1 MERIHVK
8 VPGEQPQD
16 REYMKQALALA
27 EKGHGWVNPNPM
39 VGAVLVKDGRII
51 GEGYHTRY
59 GQLHAEREAFKNA
72 AEPALS
78 DINLEIAEGEFIC
91 IVGPSGCG
99 KSTLLN
105 LIAGLEKPTEG
116 TITLDSREVLGPG
129 ADRVVMFQEPALYP
143 WLNVIDNVKFG
154 MKLAGV
160 PKGEQEKRAEK
171 YLKMVHLW
179 DFREYAVHELSGG
192 MKQRTALARALTM
205 DSRIMLMDEPFSALD
220 KQTINKLRAELEAIW
235 EETRRTI
242 IYVTHSVEEA
252 LYFADRIIILADRP
266 GIVKSIVKIN
276 LPRPRQLDSED
287 FVDIRKHLLD
297 GLKVEVEKIEK
308 EEYDRV

>member
-1 MERIHVK
+1 MLK
-8 VPGEQPQD
+8 TAGLS
-16 REYMKQALALA
+16 K
-27 EKGHGWVNPNPM
+27 
-39 VGAVLVKDGRII
+39 
-51 GEGYHTRY
+51 T
-59 GQLHAEREAFKNA
+59 FKNA

-78 DINLEIAEGEFIC
+78 DINLEIEDGEFIC

-105 LIAGLEKPTEG
+105 LIAGLETPTSG
-116 TITLDSREVLGPG
+116 SIILDDKEVKGPG

-154 MKLAGV
+154 MKLKGV
-160 PKGEQEKRAEK
+160 PKSEQEKRAEK

-266 GIVKSIVKIN
+266 GVVKSVVKID
-276 LPRPRQLDSED
+276 LPRPRQLDSDD

>member
-1 MERIHVK
+1 MLK
-8 VPGEQPQD
+8 TAGLS
-16 REYMKQALALA
+16 K
-27 EKGHGWVNPNPM
+27 
-39 VGAVLVKDGRII
+39 
-51 GEGYHTRY
+51 T
-59 GQLHAEREAFKNA
+59 FKNA

-78 DINLEIAEGEFIC
+78 DINLEIEDGEFIC

-105 LIAGLEKPTEG
+105 LIAGLETPTSG
-116 TITLDSREVLGPG
+116 SIILDDKEVKDPG

-160 PKGEQEKRAEK
+160 PKGEQGKRAEK

-266 GIVKSIVKIN
+266 GVVKSVVKIN

-297 GLKVEVEKIEK
+297 GLIEK

>member
-1 MERIHVK
+1 MLK
-8 VPGEQPQD
+8 TAGLS
-16 REYMKQALALA
+16 K
-27 EKGHGWVNPNPM
+27 
-39 VGAVLVKDGRII
+39 
-51 GEGYHTRY
+51 T
-59 GQLHAEREAFKNA
+59 FKNA

-78 DINLEIAEGEFIC
+78 DINLEIEDGEFIC

-105 LIAGLEKPTEG
+105 LIAGLETPTSG
-116 TITLDSREVLGPG
+116 SIILDDKEVKGPG

-160 PKGEQEKRAEK
+160 PKSEQEKRAEK

-276 LPRPRQLDSED
+276 LPRPRRLDSEE

>member
-1 MERIHVK
+1 MLK
-8 VPGEQPQD
+8 TAGLS
-16 REYMKQALALA
+16 K
-27 EKGHGWVNPNPM
+27 
-39 VGAVLVKDGRII
+39 
-51 GEGYHTRY
+51 T
-59 GQLHAEREAFKNA
+59 FKNA

-78 DINLEIAEGEFIC
+78 DINLEIEDGEFIC

-116 TITLDSREVLGPG
+116 TITLDGREVLGPG

-154 MKLAGV
+154 MKLKGV
-160 PKGEQEKRAEK
+160 PKSEQEKRAEK

-266 GIVKSIVKIN
+266 GIVKSIVKID

>member
-1 MERIHVK
+1 MLK
-8 VPGEQPQD
+8 T
-16 REYMKQALALA
+16 
-27 EKGHGWVNPNPM
+27 
-39 VGAVLVKDGRII
+39 
-51 GEGYHTRY
+51 EGLSKT
-59 GQLHAEREAFKNA
+59 FKNA

-78 DINLEIAEGEFIC
+78 DINLEISDGEFIC

-105 LIAGLEKPTEG
+105 LIAGLETPTSG
-116 TITLDSREVLGPG
+116 KIILDDKEVRGPG

-143 WLNVIDNVKFG
+143 WLNVMENVKFG

-160 PKGEQEKRAEK
+160 PKSEQETRAEK

-205 DSRIMLMDEPFSALD
+205 DSKIMLMDEPFSALD

-235 EETRRTI
+235 EETGRTI

-252 LYFADRIIILADRP
+252 LYFADRIIILAERP
-266 GIVKSIVKIN
+266 GIVKSVVKID
-276 LPRPRQLDSED
+276 LPRPRQLDSEE

-297 GLKVEVEKIEK
+297 GLKVEVDKIEK

>member
-1 MERIHVK
+1 MLKTSGLSKI
-8 VPGEQPQD
+8 
-16 REYMKQALALA
+16 
-27 EKGHGWVNPNPM
+27 
-39 VGAVLVKDGRII
+39 
-51 GEGYHTRY
+51 
-59 GQLHAEREAFKNA
+59 FKNA

-116 TITLDSREVLGPG
+116 TITLDGREVLGPG

-154 MKLAGV
+154 MKLKGV
-160 PKGEQEKRAEK
+160 PKSEQEKRAEK

-276 LPRPRQLDSED
+276 LPRPRRLDSEE

>member
-1 MERIHVK
+1 MLKTSGLSKI
-8 VPGEQPQD
+8 
-16 REYMKQALALA
+16 
-27 EKGHGWVNPNPM
+27 
-39 VGAVLVKDGRII
+39 
-51 GEGYHTRY
+51 
-59 GQLHAEREAFKNA
+59 FKNA

-116 TITLDSREVLGPG
+116 TITLDGREVLGPG

-160 PKGEQEKRAEK
+160 PKSEQKKRAEK

-266 GIVKSIVKIN
+266 GIVKSIVKID
-276 LPRPRQLDSED
+276 LPRPRQLDSEE

>member
-1 MERIHVK
+1 MLK
-8 VPGEQPQD
+8 TAGLS
-16 REYMKQALALA
+16 K
-27 EKGHGWVNPNPM
+27 
-39 VGAVLVKDGRII
+39 
-51 GEGYHTRY
+51 T
-59 GQLHAEREAFKNA
+59 FKNA

-116 TITLDSREVLGPG
+116 TITLDGREVLDPG
-129 ADRVVMFQEPALYP
+129 ADRVVMFQESALYP

-171 YLKMVHLW
+171 YLRMVHLW